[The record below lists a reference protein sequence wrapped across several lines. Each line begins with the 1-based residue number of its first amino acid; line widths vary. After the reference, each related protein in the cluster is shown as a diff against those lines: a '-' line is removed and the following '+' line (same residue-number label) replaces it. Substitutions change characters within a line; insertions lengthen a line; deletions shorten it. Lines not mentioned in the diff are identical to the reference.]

1 MLLPEEIETERQV
14 RIESSRH
21 YRQELHEWAAI
32 IVLVLALVILVI
44 SCDQEKKKG
53 GLVPPSTGKKERST
67 KRLPVSTRHDK

>member
-14 RIESSRH
+14 RITSARR

-32 IVLVLALVILVI
+32 MVLALALVILVI